1 MELKELTERMHNGD
15 LYYPN
20 DPNLTTLQTE
30 MLDKLYDYNATRP
43 TEAKKR
49 EEILKNLFAEIGE
62 GCYIEPPFHAN
73 WGGKHVHFGKFVYAN
88 FNLTLVDDTHI
99 YVGDYTMFGPN
110 VTVATAGHPVDPEL
124 RQKGLQYNAPVKIGK
139 NCWIGAGAVI
149 VPGVTIGDNVVIGA
163 GSVVTKDIP
172 SNVVAVGNP
181 CRILREVG
189 ERDREFF
196 FKDKKIRPD
205 HFELN

>member
-15 LYYPN
+15 LYYPG
-20 DPNLTTLQTE
+20 DPNLVPLQTE
-30 MLDKLYDYNATRP
+30 RLDMLYDYNATRP

-73 WGGKHVHFGKFVYAN
+73 WGGKHIHFGKFVYAN

-110 VTVATAGHPVDPEL
+110 VTVATAGHPVNPEL

-139 NCWIGAGAVI
+139 NCWIGSGAII
-149 VPGVTIGDNVVIGA
+149 VPGVTVGDNVVIGA

-181 CRILREVG
+181 CRVLREVG
-189 ERDREFF
+189 ERDKEFF